1 MSDYLTGIILLIF
14 NLSFIRLF
22 HILPLYA
29 MILIPFIYVAQWDH
43 TIFVQ
48 GLNSVIYAIQ
58 KTISFK
64 G

>member
-1 MSDYLTGIILLIF
+1 MT
-14 NLSFIRLF
+14 
-22 HILPLYA
+22 
-29 MILIPFIYVAQWDH
+29 LIPLIYVAQWDH
-43 TIFVQ
+43 TIFIQ